1 MGVRVDNRGRDE
13 DQELDELLS
22 ELRVVLPGV
31 TVLFAFLVSLPFT
44 VRFASLTEAQRT
56 AFFIAFLST
65 ASAIVF
71 FVAEVAYHRLR
82 GHPYDK
88 RQMIVTATRQT
99 IAGVALLAAAL
110 VAVVFLVTDVLYAAT
125 VALPLAG
132 VVALLAAFA
141 WFAIPLA
148 RRRRAVAESRRGG
161 EQ

>member
-1 MGVRVDNRGRDE
+1 MDNRGRDE

-44 VRFASLTEAQRT
+44 ARFASLNEAQRT
-56 AFFIAFLST
+56 AFFIAFSAT
-65 ASAIVF
+65 AFAIVF
-71 FVAEVAYHRLR
+71 LVGEVAYHRLR

-88 RQMIVTATRQT
+88 RQMIATATRQT
-99 IAGVALLAAAL
+99 IAAVALLATAL

-132 VVALLAAFA
+132 AVALLAAFA

-148 RRRRAVAESRRGG
+148 RRRRAVGESRRGG